1 LEIST
6 SLVFSLNNFAE
17 GVTKMKP
24 NSDPSLLGTVE
35 DVNGSSVSVMLSS
48 STPSGL
54 LFVNGEGYRIGQVG
68 GFVRIPS
75 GYVDLFGI
83 ISQVGAGAAPGPP
96 ELAPKLGNR
105 WLRVEL
111 VGEGR
116 RGAKFERGISQYPSI
131 GDPVHVVTESD
142 LKTIYAPG
150 DEDGYVAV
158 GRVASAESIRAYL
171 DLNRLVNRHSAVVG
185 STGAGKSNAIA
196 SLLSAVSDQ
205 ERFKSARVVLFDLH
219 GEYGKAFGNLAKVFR
234 VGADSAAKERELHVP
249 FWALTADEFMSLA
262 MGNVSGTPLTL
273 LQERILSSKRSSKP
287 AGVAHGLSDIIVTVD
302 TPLPFSVFQL
312 WHDLYSL
319 HCATHSVSKNQNQSD
334 ATRTYIEDGQPLAK
348 ALGDPDKLIRPR
360 FRPLKDDKNDPD
372 KVYGGLYVDLP
383 RTHIDLLESKLRDP
397 RMQFLFNPGDW
408 AVSKDGTTEADL
420 DALLAAWI
428 GVDSPIS
435 VFDLSGVPAAV
446 VDDLVGAVLRILY
459 DALFWGRLKQEGGR
473 ARPLLIVLEEAH
485 VYLGAQSKSRAATAA
500 RRIAKEGRK
509 YGVGLMLV
517 SQRPAEID
525 STILSQCG
533 TIAAL
538 RLTNESDRGQVTSC
552 ASDNL
557 KGLFSMLPIL
567 RTGEALIVGE
577 AVNMP
582 IRAIIERP
590 PEGRRPNSEDPM
602 VVVPKGEDGMR
613 KRSGGW
619 TEIVKDE
626 QYKPVVEAWRK
637 QDPNAAASLNQAK
650 LNSQNKYTEE
660 KTS

>member
-1 LEIST
+1 
-6 SLVFSLNNFAE
+6 
-17 GVTKMKP
+17 M
-24 NSDPSLLGTVE
+24 LGTVE
-35 DVNGSSVSVMLSS
+35 DVNGSSISVKLADG
-48 STPSGL
+48 TPSGL
-54 LFVNGEGYRIGQVG
+54 LFVNGEGYRVGQVG

-96 ELAPKLGNR
+96 ELAPQFGNR

-116 RGAKFERGISQYPSI
+116 RGVKFERGISQYPSI

-142 LKTIYAPG
+142 LKTLYAPG
-150 DEDGYVAV
+150 DEDAYVAI

-185 STGAGKSNAIA
+185 STGAGKSNAVA
-196 SLLSAVSDQ
+196 SLLSAISDQ

-219 GEYGKAFGNLAKVFR
+219 GEYGKAFGNLAKVFK
-234 VGADSAAKERELHVP
+234 VGADIEAKERELHVP
-249 FWALTADEFMSLA
+249 FWALTAEEFTSLA
-262 MGNVSGTPLTL
+262 MGSVSGTPLTL
-273 LQERILSSKRSSKP
+273 LQERLLSSKRASKP
-287 AGVAHGLSDIIVTVD
+287 ARVAHGLPDINVTID

-319 HCATHSVSKNQNQSD
+319 HCGTHGVSSNQNQTE
-334 ATRTYIEDGQPLAK
+334 ATRAYQEEGTPPQKVI
-348 ALGDPDKLIRPR
+348 GDADKLVRPK
-360 FRPLKDDKNDPD
+360 FKPVNQEASAPIKIYK
-372 KVYGGLYVDLP
+372 GLHGDLP
-383 RTHIDLLESKLRDP
+383 RTHLDVLESKLRDP

-408 AVSKDGTTEADL
+408 AVSKEGETKADL
-420 DALLAAWI
+420 DALFASWVGA
-428 GVDSPIS
+428 DAPIT
-435 VFDLSGVPAAV
+435 VFDLSGIPAAV

-473 ARPLLIVLEEAH
+473 MRPLLIVLEEAH

-602 VVVPKGEDGMR
+602 VVVPMGNDGKR
-613 KRSGGW
+613 KRPGGW
-619 TEIVKDE
+619 TEAVKNE
-626 QYKPVVEAWRK
+626 TYKHLVEAWRK
-637 QDPNAAASLNQAK
+637 QDPNADTNMHKETPIQN
-650 LNSQNKYTEE
+650 NSNIKVT
-660 KTS
+660 TT